1 MRTLASP
8 SDHNILI
15 ARLASVSTSD
25 TARWGRMNAYQML
38 RHLNDAILVPLGEK
52 QVSERSRLF
61 EQTLMK
67 WGGLWAPTPWPK
79 NVPTLPEIDMC
90 QLGICQGDFEA
101 ARQDTL
107 YQLARLHNATVDG
120 ARHPF
125 FGPLSQKEWMRWG
138 WLHTDHHLRQF
149 GR

>member
-1 MRTLASP
+1 MRTLAARAT
-8 SDHNILI
+8 SDHLKT
-15 ARLASVSTSD
+15 RLSALQAHD
-25 TARWGRMNAYQML
+25 AARWGRMNAYQML
-38 RHLNDAILVPLGEK
+38 RHLTDAILVPLGEK

-61 EQTLMK
+61 ERTLMK
-67 WGGLWAPTPWPK
+67 WGGLWVPTHWPQ
-79 NVPTLPEIDMC
+79 NVPTPPEIDMC
-90 QLGICQGDFEA
+90 QLGVYHGDFEA

-107 YQLARLHNATVDG
+107 HQLARLHTTSVGG